1 MLGKQMLAADY
12 GASGGR
18 VMLGSFDGEKIS
30 LGEMHRFANEPVIL
44 NGKDRS
50 TMYWD
55 FLRLFHELKT
65 GITRAG
71 IMQGR
76 SGADISSIGVDTWG
90 VDYGLLGR
98 DGMLLSSPVH
108 YRDARTEGMLKKAFS
123 RMDRERLYEITGSQF
138 MEINTAFQLMAE
150 QEYREELLEQAESM
164 LLMPDLFSYFLSGE
178 MGSEYTIASTTQMLD
193 AVKKDWS
200 GEVLEGLGLPS
211 RILKPVLMPGTRLGS
226 LRDEICRELG
236 IGPMDVIAVAG
247 HDTQSAMAAVP
258 AETDDFLFL
267 SCGTW
272 SLFGTELDVPQI
284 DGRSF
289 ACNMTNEGGCGGKTS
304 FLKNIIGLWL
314 IQESRRQWM
323 REGCEYS
330 FGHLE
335 SMARDAA
342 PFVYL

>member
-1 MLGKQMLAADY
+1 
-12 GASGGR
+12 
-18 VMLGSFDGEKIS
+18 
-30 LGEMHRFANEPVIL
+30 
-44 NGKDRS
+44 
-50 TMYWD
+50 
-55 FLRLFHELKT
+55 
-65 GITRAG
+65 
-71 IMQGR
+71 MQGR

-108 YRDARTEGMLKKAFS
+108 YRDSRTEGMLKKAFS

-236 IGPMDVIAVAG
+236 IGI
-247 HDTQSAMAAVP
+247 
-258 AETDDFLFL
+258 L
-267 SCGTW
+267 
-272 SLFGTELDVPQI
+272 
-284 DGRSF
+284 
-289 ACNMTNEGGCGGKTS
+289 TS
-304 FLKNIIGLWL
+304 HF
-314 IQESRRQWM
+314 
-323 REGCEYS
+323 
-330 FGHLE
+330 
-335 SMARDAA
+335 
-342 PFVYL
+342 P